1 MPLFITPLT
10 LPATG
15 PLWID
20 LSGIT
25 PDRLADLSLSQ
36 IERLP
41 LLADGRASEFGL
53 LFSANRSTDG
63 SDGAIECVGDFS
75 RVHRIG
81 AKMTIGTIVVQGD
94 AGRHAGEAMTG
105 GTLTIT
111 GDAGDWLAAEMTGG
125 TLRVGGRAGDNV
137 AGALPGSRAG
147 MQGGVVVIA
156 GDVGCLAGARM
167 RRGMLAI
174 GGDCG
179 AGVAFEMRAGTALV
193 AGRIGENP
201 CLGMKRGTLIA
212 LASIPALSPTF
223 QRGSVWSP
231 TFMPLLA
238 NRLARAHFQPAK
250 SAGDLCQGKWQQWHG
265 DTLYGGRGEVFH
277 R

>member
-1 MPLFITPLT
+1 MPLTITPLT
-10 LPATG
+10 SPANG

-36 IERLP
+36 IERLT
-41 LLADGRASEFGL
+41 LLADGRASELGL
-53 LFSANRSTDG
+53 LFSATRSKGGD
-63 SDGAIECVGDFS
+63 DGAIECVGDFS
-75 RVHRIG
+75 RVHRVG
-81 AKMTIGTIVVQGD
+81 AQMTVGTIVVQGD
-94 AGRHAGEAMTG
+94 VGRHAGEAMAG

-111 GDAGDWLAAEMTGG
+111 GHAGDWLAAEMTGG
-125 TLRVGGRAGDNV
+125 SLRVGGRAGDNV
-137 AGALPGSRAG
+137 AGALPGSIAG
-147 MQGGVVVIA
+147 MRGGVVVVA

-167 RRGMLAI
+167 RRGILAI

-179 AGVAFEMRAGTALV
+179 AGVAFEMRAGTAIV
-193 AGRIGENP
+193 AGRIGENA

-212 LASIPALSPTF
+212 LVGIPVLSPTF

-238 NRLARAHFQPAK
+238 NRLARAHFQPAE
-250 SAGDLCQGKWQQWHG
+250 SAGDLCLGKWQQWHG
-265 DTLYGGRGEVFH
+265 DTLCGGRGEVFH